1 MNYDTTQPDR
11 TNPNNS
17 MQVGVIDLKELINL
31 LWSGKF
37 LIIQITSVF
46 ILGSIFYSVN
56 LNNYYRSEA
65 ILTVYEPAPQA
76 SGLTRISGLASI
88 AGVNISQSVNKGA
101 LVTNTIW
108 SRVFFKHLLSVDEN
122 VLPSIMAAESYD
134 SEEKKLVFDSNI
146 YDAVNKEWPRGKPTY
161 IQAYQAYRGI
171 IIADYDTVGSWIHLS
186 AEHISP
192 IFAKEFLELIIRESD
207 NIIRQKDLKRSSEAL
222 AYLTSEISRT
232 SVLDIR
238 SNINQL
244 ILDQLQTQ
252 MTANISSNYVLNIVE
267 PPFIPEKKSKP
278 SRSLTILL
286 GAMLGFVIGIV
297 WILMRHY
304 FALYSTKATSG
315 S

>member
-1 MNYDTTQPDR
+1 MIQHDSND
-11 TNPNNS
+11 S
-17 MQVGVIDLKELINL
+17 MQAGVIDLKELINL
-31 LWSGKF
+31 LWNGRY
-37 LIIQITSVF
+37 LIILITSVF
-46 ILGSIFYSVN
+46 ILGSIFYAVN

-88 AGVNISQSVNKGA
+88 AGVNISQTVNKGA

-122 VLPSIMAAESYD
+122 ALPSIMAAESYD
-134 SEEKKLVFDSNI
+134 SESKKLVFDSNI

-161 IQAYQAYRGI
+161 IQAHQTYMSI
-171 IIADYDTVGSWIHLS
+171 IIADYDRVGSWIHLS

-207 NIIRQKDLKRSSEAL
+207 NMIRQKDLKRSSEAL

-232 SVLDIR
+232 SVLDIK

-244 ILDQLQTQ
+244 ILGQLQTQ
-252 MTANISSNYVLNIVE
+252 MTANISSNYVLNIIE
-267 PPFIPEKKSKP
+267 PPYIPDKKSKP
-278 SRSLTILL
+278 SRSLIVLL

-297 WILMRHY
+297 LILMRHY
-304 FALYSTKATSG
+304 FALYSTKETSG

>member
-11 TNPNNS
+11 TNPNDS
-17 MQVGVIDLKELINL
+17 MQAGVIDLKELINL
-31 LWSGKF
+31 LWSGKY
-37 LIIQITSVF
+37 LIILITSVF
-46 ILGSIFYSVN
+46 ILGSIIYAVN

-88 AGVNISQSVNKGA
+88 AGINIAPSVNRGS

-134 SEEKKLVFDSNI
+134 SESKKLVFDSNI

-161 IQAYQAYRGI
+161 IQAHRAYMGI
-171 IIADYDTVGSWIHLS
+171 IIADYDRVGSWIHLS

-232 SVLDIR
+232 SVLEIK

-244 ILDQLQTQ
+244 ILGQLQTQ
-252 MTANISSNYVLNIVE
+252 MKANISSNYVLSIIE
-267 PPFIPEKKSKP
+267 PPYIPEKKSKP
-278 SRSLTILL
+278 SRSPIVLL

-304 FALYSTKATSG
+304 FALYSTKKTSG

>member
-1 MNYDTTQPDR
+1 MNYDTTRLDR
-11 TNPNNS
+11 TNPNDS
-17 MQVGVIDLKELINL
+17 MQAGVIDLKELINL
-31 LWSGKF
+31 LWNGRY
-37 LIIQITSVF
+37 LIILITSVF
-46 ILGSIFYSVN
+46 VIGSIFYAVN
-56 LNNYYRSEA
+56 LNNYYRPEA
-65 ILTVYEPAPQA
+65 ILTVYESSSEAT
-76 SGLTRISGLASI
+76 GLTRISGLASI
-88 AGVNISQSVNKGA
+88 AGINISQSVNKGA

-134 SEEKKLVFDSNI
+134 SESKKLVFDSNI

-161 IQAYQAYRGI
+161 IQAHQTYMGI
-171 IIADYDTVGSWIHLS
+171 IIAEYDRVGSWIYLS

-192 IFAKEFLELIIRESD
+192 IFAKDFLELIIHESD

-232 SVLDIR
+232 SVLEIK
-238 SNINQL
+238 SNINHL
-244 ILDQLQTQ
+244 ILGQLQTQ
-252 MTANISSNYVLNIVE
+252 MTANISSNYVLDIIE
-267 PPFIPEKKSKP
+267 PPYIPEKKSKP
-278 SRSLTILL
+278 SRSLIVLL

-304 FALYSTKATSG
+304 FAPHSTKKTSG